1 MKDDKI
7 YIEVDFSKIRSR
19 LHKSTKIIHPK
30 KGKREKYKR
39 QRFKFNDY
47 QEDE

>member
-7 YIEVDFSKIRSR
+7 YIEVDFSKIRSKF
-19 LHKSTKIIHPK
+19 HKPTKIIHPK

-39 QRFKFNDY
+39 QRFKYNDY
-47 QEDE
+47 QEE